1 MTPTRN
7 AFLTVAI
14 LLYAC
19 NTSYVQAE
27 GGRKNNVPEKRE
39 AISMPDTSLR
49 GTLDRQRLIVTLRFD
64 FDAESYWVGSAK
76 MTSPSAISRGT
87 YGAREGIPKIQ
98 FSK

>member
-1 MTPTRN
+1 MISSHNYALKRWREIMTPIRN

-49 GTLDRQRLIVTLRFD
+49 GTLDKHRLIVALTFD
-64 FDAESYWVGSAK
+64 ILMQNPTGWDPRK
-76 MTSPSAISRGT
+76 
-87 YGAREGIPKIQ
+87 
-98 FSK
+98 